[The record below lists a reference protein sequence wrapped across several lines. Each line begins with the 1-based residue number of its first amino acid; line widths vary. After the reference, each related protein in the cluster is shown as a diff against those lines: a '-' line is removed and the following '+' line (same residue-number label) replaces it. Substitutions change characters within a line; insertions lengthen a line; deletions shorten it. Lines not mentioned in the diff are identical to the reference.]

1 MFRKRPVVL
10 VVAAIAE
17 VNHPTLVTEREAS
30 ERALG
35 WSVHQAAARTR
46 E

>member
-1 MFRKRPVVL
+1 
-10 VVAAIAE
+10 
-17 VNHPTLVTEREAS
+17 VNHPTLVIEREAS

-35 WSVHQAAARTR
+35 WSVHRQAAARAR